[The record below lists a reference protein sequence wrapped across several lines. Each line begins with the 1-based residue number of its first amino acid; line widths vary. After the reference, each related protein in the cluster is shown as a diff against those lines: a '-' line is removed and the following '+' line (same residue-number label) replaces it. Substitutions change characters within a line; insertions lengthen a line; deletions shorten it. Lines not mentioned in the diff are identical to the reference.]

1 MANNNFRIT
10 YEIQDQTYTE
20 DFSAQGAPGLEEIKL
35 AARKKIRKKHAGVK
49 YWEIRTVSIEKI

>member
-1 MANNNFRIT
+1 MDSNNFRIT

-20 DFSAQGAPGLEEIKL
+20 DFSVSGDLEKEDIRL
-35 AARKKIRKKHAGVK
+35 AARKKIRKKHPGIK